1 MATLLFN
8 SGRLR
13 HRVDIQSPV
22 EVQDDVTGEIK
33 VTGWADFAA
42 NVAAEIAPLSARE
55 FMESQ
60 ALQSVVATRITVRY
74 RVGITAK
81 MRCRHDDGKGTVTY
95 YQLAGA
101 PIRDPNQGLEWL
113 TLPCASGV
121 YDG

>member
-1 MATLLFN
+1 MATFY

-13 HRVDIQSPV
+13 HRVDIQAPV
-22 EVQDDVTGEIK
+22 EAQDPDSGEMK
-33 VTGWADFAA
+33 VTGWSNFAA

-60 ALQSVVATRITVRY
+60 ALQSTVTTRITVRY
-74 RVGITAK
+74 RTGITAK

-95 YQLAGA
+95 YQIAGK

-113 TLPCASGV
+113 TLPCEDGV